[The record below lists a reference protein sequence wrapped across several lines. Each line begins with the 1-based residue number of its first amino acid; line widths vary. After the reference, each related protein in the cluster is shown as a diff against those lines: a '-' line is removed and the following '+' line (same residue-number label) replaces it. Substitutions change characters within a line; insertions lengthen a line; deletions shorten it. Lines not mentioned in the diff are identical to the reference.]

1 MRSKGVV
8 WFGFILLLAS
18 MIPNLMQAYIVYAQS
33 SDEVRET
40 IIQTDTLKVTTNVKQ
55 VNDQMRW
62 ELQYQWSTPTENSAR
77 RLKLKFYDNEGKA
90 EKNVDA
96 SLVQPEHIDGWRLN
110 ENNWFMNEE
119 FKTSAEGTV
128 VVSHITNK

>member
-62 ELQYQWSTPTENSAR
+62 ELQYQWSTPTQNSAR
-77 RLKLKFYDNEGKA
+77 RL
-90 EKNVDA
+90 
-96 SLVQPEHIDGWRLN
+96 
-110 ENNWFMNEE
+110 
-119 FKTSAEGTV
+119 
-128 VVSHITNK
+128 